1 MTDDDRRRAPH
12 LRTRLSVTFRVNH
25 GVAKVGVV
33 ESISRSGLL
42 LVSTDALLAT
52 DPIEIT
58 FTDPIRGNA
67 HIVGGD
73 VVRSAPAG
81 RFGVTF
87 IRATAE
93 AFDFVRYMVGIA
105 A

>member
-1 MTDDDRRRAPH
+1 ME
-12 LRTRLSVTFRVNH
+12 N
-25 GVAKVGVV
+25 
-33 ESISRSGLL
+33 ISRSGLL
-42 LVSTDALLAT
+42 LVSTDALHAT
-52 DPIEIT
+52 DTIEVT
-58 FTDPIRGNA
+58 FSDPIRGNA

-81 RFGVTF
+81 RSGVTF

-93 AFDFVRYMVGIA
+93 ALDFVRYMVGFA